1 MVSLLRTIRLDASD
15 TILFSP
21 AAEPGEWAVTGGFL
35 FHGRPFDSLSRKER
49 VAYRSA
55 FLGIDS
61 FGFSTLA
68 VVTRVSALDY
78 ESAKLALARGF
89 VTHLGAPDLAT
100 ALAAASEELAF
111 AAELCQNHDEGQLIA
126 LHREEDEA
134 GQLRERFRAL
144 RPRAGS
150 VWDKPE
156 LQGHDRPFQ
165 FIQSDAPDDAEPPV
179 EEAFDLFDTIRAE
192 GERKE

>member
-15 TILFSP
+15 AILFSP

-78 ESAKLALARGF
+78 ETAKLALAHAF

-100 ALAAASEELAF
+100 ALPAATEELAF

-126 LHREEDEA
+126 LHREEDET

-165 FIQSDAPDDAEPPV
+165 FIQSDAPSEAEPAV
-179 EEAFDLFDTIRAE
+179 EEPFDLFDQVRAKR
-192 GERKE
+192 ERKE